1 MMNHQIVI
9 ISVKQS
15 ENVSKFL
22 QQLKLQHIPIRKL
35 GFSKEHLMF
44 EIDVQ
49 HLRALRKIRKRYA
62 VKLTIRYKAPHKI
75 LQRDGTTLIGL
86 LLLTIVPIILAQF
99 IWRVEIDANTV
110 ELVDE
115 MDNYL
120 QSEMKIT
127 MPIFKRQFYS
137 DRELRQQ
144 LMEHFRQFS
153 WVHITK
159 QGSRVTLTPQLAP
172 KETISLKQSMNQHL
186 IASNSGVITHF
197 DIERGVR
204 KVEPNMTVYK
214 GDTLVSGVL
223 MRDDEVFVVGAQ
235 GEVYADYWLETT
247 FSIPKT
253 IEMQVLDEIN
263 WDIEINWNQLA
274 SSWKEKSLTPLKS
287 LIVHTP
293 SRVFHNKTETISEN
307 DIEKVIL
314 PLLHEKM
321 IRSLPL
327 KSTIKSEKLL
337 HVYADD
343 DTVKGK
349 VLYLVNENIATP
361 LPIHQGE

>member
-1 MMNHQIVI
+1 MMNHQVVI
-9 ISVKQS
+9 ITVKQ
-15 ENVSKFL
+15 NDRVTKFL
-22 QQLKLQHIPIRKL
+22 QQLKVQHIPIRKL
-35 GFSKEHLMF
+35 AFSKGQASF
-44 EIDVQ
+44 EMDVQ
-49 HLRALRKIRKRYA
+49 HLRAVRKIRKRYA
-62 VKLTIRYKAPHKI
+62 VKLTIHYKAPNKI
-75 LQRDGTTLIGL
+75 LQRDGTTFLGLFLLI
-86 LLLTIVPIILAQF
+86 IIPILLAQF
-99 IWRVEIDANTV
+99 IWRVEVDANTV
-110 ELVDE
+110 ELSDE
-115 MDNYL
+115 IDNYL
-120 QSEMKIT
+120 QSEMDIT
-127 MPIFKRQFYS
+127 LPIFKRQFYS

-144 LMEHFRQFS
+144 LMEQFRQFS

-159 QGSRVTLTPQLAP
+159 QGSSVTLTPQLAP

-247 FSIPKT
+247 FSIPKK
-253 IEMQVLDEIN
+253 IQMQVLDEIY
-263 WDIEINWNQLA
+263 WDLEINWNQVVK
-274 SSWKEKSLTPLKS
+274 SWNEMSLTPLKS
-287 LIVHTP
+287 LVAYTP
-293 SRVFHNKTETISEN
+293 SHVFHKKTETISEN

-361 LPIHQGE
+361 RPIHQGE

>member
-1 MMNHQIVI
+1 MNRNVI
-9 ISVKQS
+9 IISTKHNAATSQL
-15 ENVSKFL
+15 L
-22 QQLKLQHIPIRKL
+22 QQLKAQRIPIRKL
-35 GFSKEHLMF
+35 TFQKEQLTF
-44 EIDVQ
+44 EMDYH
-49 HLRALRKIRKRYA
+49 HLRALRRIRKRYQL
-62 VKLTIRYKAPHKI
+62 KLKIRYKAPHKI
-75 LQRDGTTLIGL
+75 LQRNGVTLVGVL
-86 LLLTIVPIILAQF
+86 LLVIIPFVLAQF
-99 IWRVEIDANTV
+99 IWQVQTEAETI
-110 ELVDE
+110 ELEDT

-120 QSEMKIT
+120 KNEMELELPVYKG
-127 MPIFKRQFYS
+127 KFYS
-137 DRELRQQ
+137 DNELRQQ
-144 LMEHFRQFS
+144 LMEQFRQFS
-153 WVHITK
+153 WVHIMK
-159 QGSRVTLTPQLAP
+159 QGGKVTISPQLAP
-172 KETISLKQSMNQHL
+172 KETPKMDQISNQHL

-197 DIERGVR
+197 DIERGIR
-204 KVEPNMTVYK
+204 KVVPNMTVYK

-235 GEVYADYWLETT
+235 GEVFADYWLETT

-253 IEMQVLDEIN
+253 IHMQVLDEVGWHVQVN
-263 WDIEINWNQLA
+263 WKQLG
-274 SSWKEKSLTPLKS
+274 KSVEQLSIQPLKE
-287 LIVHTP
+287 LITREP
-293 SRVFHNKTETISEN
+293 YRVFHEQTETISEQ

-361 LPIHQGE
+361 HPIHQGE